1 MSQIPR
7 ISDAEWQV
15 MKTLWEKSP
24 ATTVE
29 VVEQLAPSTQWTLKT
44 VLTLLNRLVKKGAVR
59 FEKQGR
65 AYLYYP
71 AVEERDCLRE
81 ENRNFL
87 DRVYGGALKPMLA
100 NFFEEAELSAADIQE
115 LKKILDAKGRKK

>member
-1 MSQIPR
+1 MSQIPK

-15 MKTLWEKSP
+15 MKVLWEKSP

-29 VVEQLAPSTQWTLKT
+29 VVEVLAPTTKWTLKT
-44 VLTLLNRLVKKGAVR
+44 VLTLLNRLIKKGALR

-65 AYLYYP
+65 AYLYFP
-71 AVEERDCLRE
+71 VVEERDCVRE

-87 DRVYGGALKPMLA
+87 DRVYGGSLKPMLA
-100 NFFEEAELSAADIQE
+100 HFFEEANLSSAEVQE
-115 LKKILDAKGRKK
+115 LKDILDKKGHKK